1 MPHTLLSYLY
11 RDASNYKAH
20 GTILLSGE
28 AIPDLHRRL
37 RESLIDGEY
46 FIPEKVGIPPLRE
59 QLYAGAGAQASRDNR
74 LLHELINLRPATR
87 QEIVS
92 MTPVAEVEEFVMR
105 FEGKKRDGTGWWT
118 DIGYGLLDLLG
129 S

>member
-20 GTILLSGE
+20 GAILLSGE
-28 AIPDLHRRL
+28 ATSDLHRRL

-46 FIPEKVGIPPLRE
+46 FIPEKVGVPSVRE
-59 QLYAGAGAQASRDNR
+59 KLYGYSEGHSTADDH
-74 LLHELINLRPATR
+74 LLHELIEMRPATR
-87 QEIVS
+87 QEVES

-105 FEGKKRDGTGWWT
+105 FEGKKRDGTGWWAELGT
-118 DIGYGLLDLLG
+118 GLLDLLG
-129 S
+129 P